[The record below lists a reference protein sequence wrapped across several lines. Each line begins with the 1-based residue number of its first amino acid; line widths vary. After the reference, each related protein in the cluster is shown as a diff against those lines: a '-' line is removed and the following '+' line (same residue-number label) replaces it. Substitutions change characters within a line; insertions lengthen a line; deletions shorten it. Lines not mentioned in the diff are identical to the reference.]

1 MKVLKFGGTSV
12 GSADRIRAVAGLI
25 DNGEPQIVVL
35 SAMSGTTNTLV
46 EISNC
51 LYRNEKQA
59 ALHIIQ
65 NLEVNYYI
73 VITELFETEAYI
85 QKGKT
90 FIHLSAF
97 FYQQG
102 FLSSSGKGCI
112 GTGGNHVYHVDA
124 LLPGRMRSE
133 QHAFVS
139 PGIYAY
145 R

>member
-85 QKGKT
+85 QKGKPS
-90 FIHLSAF
+90 FKPFSPICVLLSTRISILF
-97 FYQQG
+97 RKRLYWHR
-102 FLSSSGKGCI
+102 GKSC
-112 GTGGNHVYHVDA
+112 
-124 LLPGRMRSE
+124 LPR
-133 QHAFVS
+133 
-139 PGIYAY
+139 
-145 R
+145 

>member
-1 MKVLKFGGTSV
+1 MFYQFEYSTFAAGNKKNTGVYKIDKYESFKIRRDV
-12 GSADRIRAVAGLI
+12 GSADRNRAVAGLI

-73 VITELFETEAYI
+73 VITE
-85 QKGKT
+85 
-90 FIHLSAF
+90 
-97 FYQQG
+97 
-102 FLSSSGKGCI
+102 
-112 GTGGNHVYHVDA
+112 
-124 LLPGRMRSE
+124 
-133 QHAFVS
+133 
-139 PGIYAY
+139 
-145 R
+145 

>member
-90 FIHLSAF
+90 FKPFSPICVLLSTRISILF
-97 FYQQG
+97 RKRLYWHR
-102 FLSSSGKGCI
+102 GKSC
-112 GTGGNHVYHVDA
+112 
-124 LLPGRMRSE
+124 LP
-133 QHAFVS
+133 H
-139 PGIYAY
+139 
-145 R
+145 